1 MTAGMEW
8 VQLFLEMR
16 RGNKYVLH
24 LVDYFDRIWRDDS
37 TAT

>member
-8 VQLFLEMR
+8 VQLFPEMR

-24 LVDYFDRIWRDDS
+24 LVDYFDRI
-37 TAT
+37 